1 MSIATLVVDDEPIAR
16 HAIVRLLR
24 DDPAVELLGECGDGV
39 SAVEAIR
46 SQSPDLV
53 FLDIQMPAMNG
64 MDVAA
69 TIGAE
74 RMPATVF
81 VTAFEQYAV
90 RAFEANAV
98 DYLVKPFSRERF
110 ATTLRRVKARLS
122 TGEVMGGA
130 ASVRILQ
137 ALDALRQRDDYIQRI
152 PVRVDQQVSFI
163 DVDQIVWIKANGNS
177 VQVHAADGAHDV
189 RETMSALAARLDP
202 RRFARVH
209 RSAIINIRRIQVIH
223 PWFNGHHVVTMD
235 TGQKLRM
242 SRYQHE
248 TFLRL
253 VSAGTA
259 KQATWDG
266 GQ

>member
-1 MSIATLVVDDEPIAR
+1 MSIGTLVVDDEPIAR

-24 DDPAVELLGECGDGV
+24 DDPDIELLGECGDGV

-46 SQSPDLV
+46 CQSPDLV
-53 FLDIQMPAMNG
+53 FLDIQMPAING
-64 MDVAA
+64 IDVVA

-110 ATTLRRVKARLS
+110 ANSLLRVKARLS
-122 TGEVMGGA
+122 AGERLDGA
-130 ASVRILQ
+130 ASARILR
-137 ALDALRQRDDYIQRI
+137 ALDALRQRDDYLERL
-152 PVRVDQQVSFI
+152 PVRIDEHVAFI
-163 DVDQIVWIKANGNS
+163 DVDDIVWIKASRNT
-177 VQVHAADGAHDV
+177 VQIHLADRVHEM

-202 RRFARVH
+202 RHFARVH
-209 RSAIINIRRIQVIH
+209 RSAIINVRRVQAIH

-248 TFLRL
+248 AFLRL
-253 VSAGTA
+253 VSTRGERRA
-259 KQATWDG
+259 D
-266 GQ
+266 

>member
-1 MSIATLVVDDEPIAR
+1 MSITALVVDDEPIAR

-24 DDPAVELLGECGDGV
+24 DDADIELLGECGDGV

-53 FLDIQMPAMNG
+53 FLDIQMPAING
-64 MDVAA
+64 MDVVA
-69 TIGAE
+69 TIGAA

-110 ATTLRRVKARLS
+110 ADTLQRAKARLS
-122 TGEVMGGA
+122 AGDGVGPQ
-130 ASVRILQ
+130 ASARILQ
-137 ALDALRQRDDYIQRI
+137 VLDALRQRDDYLERI
-152 PVRVDQQVSFI
+152 PVRIDEHVIFVAVD
-163 DVDQIVWIKANGNS
+163 DIVWIKASRNT
-177 VQVHAADGAHDV
+177 VQIHLADRVHEL
-189 RETMSALAARLDP
+189 RETMASLAARLDP
-202 RRFARVH
+202 RHFARVH
-209 RSAIINIRRIQVIH
+209 RSAIINVRRVKQIH
-223 PWFNGHHVVTMD
+223 PWFNGHHIVTMD
-235 TGQKLRM
+235 TGQQLRM

-253 VSAGTA
+253 VSTRREG
-259 KQATWDG
+259 
-266 GQ
+266 